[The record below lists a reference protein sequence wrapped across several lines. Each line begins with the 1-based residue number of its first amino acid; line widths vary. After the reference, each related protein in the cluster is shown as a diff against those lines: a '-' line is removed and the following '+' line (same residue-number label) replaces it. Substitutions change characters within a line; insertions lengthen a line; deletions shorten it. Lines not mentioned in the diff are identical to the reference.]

1 MGEER
6 KGAGI
11 ISGHQHSVPA
21 QAEWLHW
28 KVWGILHPSRLTE
41 TSSPSTGRR
50 NWAMAVESGSG
61 GCCCCHYDIIGQ
73 TLETVVVVQE
83 DRATG
88 TLGESCDLFKPQF
101 SLR

>member
-1 MGEER
+1 
-6 KGAGI
+6 
-11 ISGHQHSVPA
+11 
-21 QAEWLHW
+21 
-28 KVWGILHPSRLTE
+28 
-41 TSSPSTGRR
+41 
-50 NWAMAVESGSG
+50 MAVESGSG